1 MNSRDWVDWIVIVAS
16 ILSSFGILATI
27 GVYFWQKKDNK
38 SKQREID
45 RKLLYFVNIKAND
58 FLEKINNVL
67 HLIDNEKKYQQI
79 EMQKNDLR
87 YVEVLECN
95 NPLFYKIN
103 LRLSSNEF
111 LDRNNIHASL
121 GLFNFILEVDSL
133 NEEFFN
139 KTSQYIIYAYMY
151 LPDVPDEFYHC
162 IDKNE
167 LINFLHNTKD
177 KIKEDL
183 NRLSD

>member
-1 MNSRDWVDWIVIVAS
+1 MNERDWVDLVVAGS
-16 ILSSFGILATI
+16 SVLSSLGILATI

-45 RKLLYFVNIKAND
+45 RKLLYFVNIKAKE
-58 FLEKINNVL
+58 FLKKINNVL
-67 HLIDNEKKYQQI
+67 HLINNEGEFQQI

-87 YVEVLECN
+87 YVKGLQRD

-103 LRLSSNEF
+103 LRLNSNEF

-121 GLFNFILEVDSL
+121 GLFNFILDIDSL

-139 KTSQYIIYAYMY
+139 KTSQYIIYAHMY
-151 LPDVPDEFYHC
+151 LPDVPNEFYHC

-177 KIKEDL
+177 KIKENL